1 MNLLALKNNFLL
13 LFILHTLAQVFLLS
27 INILSPAQAQSIT
40 PAADGTNTQVTT
52 NGNRIDIVGGTLSG
66 GANLFHSFE
75 KFGLDSNQVANFL
88 SNPQIQNILGRVVGG
103 DPSVINGLIQV
114 TGGNSNLYLMNP
126 AGIIFGANA
135 SLNIPADFTATTANG
150 ISFGANW
157 FNAVGDNNYNALIG
171 NPNAFSFSSQGG
183 SIVNLGN
190 LAVGNGSNLNLL
202 GGTVVSTG
210 QLSAPGGNLTVTA
223 VSGENIL
230 RINQPGN
237 VLSLDIATSS
247 VANGQ
252 ISAASLPQLLTGDLG
267 NTSGLTVNSN
277 GKVQVTDSGIG
288 VNTGDVV
295 AKAVTAGNAT
305 LSAANNLILPESQL
319 QTTGDLNLLAK
330 DTVTVR
336 DSVANPF
343 VAQAG
348 GNLYIQGNKGVD
360 ILALNHQQTPFI
372 SGDNL
377 TLVSDGNISGDAHFA
392 SGGQFT
398 IRNLA
403 GGAGNFVSLFDPII
417 RANGDVQ
424 FGNYTGAA
432 LKVEATGSIQGGNIT
447 ITSPDTSTSIPSS
460 DPDFTTLT
468 TSRALILRAG
478 LASTTPTNFP
488 SSAGGT
494 SFGTSTTSL
503 GLPAGSIKVG
513 NINTGTFVINQSGG
527 RVILEGTGNISTGD
541 IITGAFPNTLIFT
554 GNTGIIG
561 NSGNAGAITINSS
574 NGSISTEN
582 IITATSAFIRGNAGN
597 GGAVSLSANNGS
609 ITTKAIQSIADSS
622 NIGNAGN
629 GGVISLTA
637 KGNIST
643 GSIASGSLASEGTAG
658 NGGAISITSS
668 DGNINI
674 TPNFSNES
682 LSVNQNLSFD
692 ILPGISLLSGAIS
705 YNGTAG
711 NGGAIALS
719 ANNGSITTGIIGSV
733 AYAELNKA
741 GNGGAITLSAKNN
754 ISVGSISKDQART
767 LDTSGLLDGVN
778 LPDELFIGPI
788 ISASIAANGNAGS
801 GGAVNITSSNGNITT
816 AAILSVAG
824 AGNGNVGDGG
834 AINVTANNGSIT
846 TGALASLAGTGQGNA
861 GNGGAI
867 TLSAKDNVSVGTTG
881 IFPSAISLLGILDEL
896 NLPQDSILNGISFPD
911 EISTGPIEPI
921 VSATGSINGNAGNG
935 GEVKITSSNGNINTA
950 TILSIAGAGNQA
962 GNAGAVTLDANGNV
976 NTGVIASVAGAI
988 NNAGKGGNISIT
1000 SKNDGINTG
1009 VLASGVYTQDGNIG
1023 NAGDI
1028 NLSAKSDISTE
1039 LIASVAYDN
1048 EGKFITGKG
1057 GNINITTNSFFRNTR
1072 TVGSLFNFLDEV
1084 NSIPELSNLVG
1095 GQTLADIQQS
1105 INEFKNTTKSVQNY
1119 SIGSYGRAGGGSI
1132 TIEHG
1137 GDQNTPFVVGD
1148 ASKNGTAGGILTG
1161 GLLDV
1166 FASQI
1171 PAFKSIPG
1179 NFTEGNIQIIAKRP
1193 LTPAAPPLDD
1203 LELSYN
1209 LTPNLEKLTQST
1221 LGSNQLP
1228 LTNSNSELE
1237 ISTVVEEIE
1246 AYATQQFQDYFGQ
1259 QGEIPIKTVEDAQ
1272 KLLRQI
1278 QSKTGVKPAVVYTM
1292 FTPQNYVPGS
1302 GARTRQQQASDLLDV
1317 VIVTAEGQ
1325 PIRKQIPGAT
1335 RAAVL
1340 STLANFYNQISSAP
1354 ENPNDTSY
1362 LPQAQQLYKW
1372 LIAPQEAELQKRGV
1386 KNLMFVMD
1394 AGLRKLPVGALHD
1407 GKQFVVQKYSVG
1419 LLPSLSL
1426 TDTTY
1431 VGVKNTQVL
1440 AMGSEEFTKD
1450 QNQFP
1455 LRAVPLEISTIAQK
1469 LWRGK
1474 YVLNQNFTLENLKRE
1489 RAANAYGI
1497 IHLATHADFQ
1507 QDKTKTYIQLYNSK
1521 LNFDDV
1527 RKLGWSNPPVELLV
1541 LSACKTAFGDT
1552 NSELGFA
1559 GLAVQSGV
1567 KSALASLWYVSD
1579 AGTLGLMTEFYR
1591 QLNSAPI
1598 KAEALRQ
1605 TQISMIEGKVRVEDN
1620 KVLNTRGGVDLTP
1633 KLATALQQQKI
1644 PANFSHP
1651 YYWAPFTMIGSP
1663 W

>member
-1 MNLLALKNNFLL
+1 MNLLALKNHLLL
-13 LFILHTLAQVFLLS
+13 LFVLHTLAQVFLLS
-27 INILSPAQAQSIT
+27 PVQAQSIT
-40 PAADGTNTQVTT
+40 PAADGTNTQLTT
-52 NGNRIDIVGGTLSG
+52 NGNRIDIGGGTLSG
-66 GANLFHSFE
+66 NGANLFHSFQ
-75 KFGLDSNQVANFL
+75 KFGVDSNQVANFL

-126 AGIIFGANA
+126 SGIIFGKNA
-135 SLNIPADFTATTANG
+135 SLNVPADFTATTANSIG
-150 ISFGANW
+150 FGTNW
-157 FNAVGDNNYNALIG
+157 FNAFGNNDYTALIG

-190 LAVGNGSNLNLL
+190 LAVGNGSNLSLL

-223 VSGENIL
+223 VPGENIL

-247 VANGQ
+247 VPNGQ
-252 ISAASLPQLLTGDLG
+252 ISAASLPQLLTGQSSG
-267 NTSGLTVNSN
+267 NTNGLTVNSN
-277 GKVQVTDSGIG
+277 GQVQVTDSGIG

-295 AKAVTAGNAT
+295 AKSVMAGNAT
-305 LSAANNLILPESQL
+305 LSAANNLTLPESQL

-330 DTVTVR
+330 DTVRVR

-372 SGDNL
+372 SGGNL

-392 SGGQFT
+392 SGGQFA
-398 IRNLA
+398 IKNLA
-403 GGAGNFVSLFDPII
+403 GGAGNFVSLYDPII
-417 RANGDVQ
+417 RANGDVG

-432 LKVEATGSIQGGNIT
+432 LKVETTGSIQGGNIN
-447 ITSPDTSTSIPSS
+447 IISPDTPASIPSS

-468 TSRALILRAG
+468 TSPALILRAG
-478 LASTTPTNFP
+478 LASVTRTNFP
-488 SSAGGT
+488 SLTGGT
-494 SFGTSTTSL
+494 SFGAATSSS
-503 GLPAGSIKVG
+503 GLPAGSIEVR
-513 NINTGTFVINQSGG
+513 NINTSTFTPNQSGG
-527 RVILEGTGNISTGD
+527 LVILEGTGNISTGS
-541 IITGAFPNTLIFT
+541 IITRAFPN
-554 GNTGIIG
+554 
-561 NSGNAGAITINSS
+561 SSAGNAGAITINSS

-582 IITATSAFIRGNAGN
+582 IITVTSAFGNAGN
-597 GGAVSLSANNGS
+597 GGAISVTANNGS
-609 ITTKAIQSIADSS
+609 ITTKAIQSIASS
-622 NIGNAGN
+622 NNFGNAGN
-629 GGVISLTA
+629 GGAISVTA

-643 GSIASGSLASEGTAG
+643 GPVASGSTASKGTAGNGGTISITSLDGNVNITPNLSTQSLSFGSRSFDILPGVTLLSSAISNNGAAG
-658 NGGAISITSS
+658 NGGAISVT
-668 DGNINI
+668 
-674 TPNFSNES
+674 
-682 LSVNQNLSFD
+682 
-692 ILPGISLLSGAIS
+692 
-705 YNGTAG
+705 
-711 NGGAIALS
+711 
-719 ANNGSITTGIIGSV
+719 ANNGSINTGIIGSV
-733 AYAELNKA
+733 AYAGGGTA

-754 ISVGSISKDQART
+754 VSVGSISENQART
-767 LDTSGLLDGVN
+767 IDTSGLLGGVN

-788 ISASIAANGNAGS
+788 VSASIAGNGAAGS

-816 AAILSVAG
+816 AAILSAAG
-824 AGNGNVGDGG
+824 AANGNVGDGG
-834 AINVTANNGSIT
+834 AITLTANNGSIT

-881 IFPSAISLLGILDEL
+881 ILPSAISLLGILDEL

-911 EISTGPIEPI
+911 EISTGSIGPII
-921 VSATGSINGNAGNG
+921 SATGSINGNAGNG
-935 GEVKITSSNGNINTA
+935 GAVKITSTNGNINTGIIA
-950 TILSIAGAGNQA
+950 SIAGA
-962 GNAGAVTLDANGNV
+962 L
-976 NTGVIASVAGAI
+976 
-988 NNAGKGGNISIT
+988 NNAGNGGNINIT
-1000 SKNDGINTG
+1000 SNNGGINTG
-1009 VLASGVYTQDGNIG
+1009 VIASGVYTQDGNIG
-1023 NAGDI
+1023 NGGDI

-1048 EGKFITGKG
+1048 EGQFITGKG
-1057 GNINITTNSFFRNTR
+1057 GNINITTSSFFRNTR

-1084 NSIPELSNLVG
+1084 NTIPGLSNLVDG
-1095 GQTLADIQQS
+1095 ETLADVQQS
-1105 INEFKNTTKSVQNY
+1105 ISEFKNTINGVQNY
-1119 SIGSYGRAGGGSI
+1119 SIGSYGRAGGGTI

-1137 GDQNTPFVVGD
+1137 GDQNTPFIVGD
-1148 ASKNGTAGGILTG
+1148 ASKNGTAGSILTG
-1161 GLLDV
+1161 GLLDL
-1166 FASQI
+1166 FASEI
-1171 PAFKSIPG
+1171 SGFKSIPG
-1179 NFTEGNIQIIAKRP
+1179 NFTQGNIRIIAKGPVIPVVPDFSRLP
-1193 LTPAAPPLDD
+1193 
-1203 LELSYN
+1203 ELPYN
-1209 LTPNLEKLTQST
+1209 LTPNLEKPTQTTLTSAQF
-1221 LGSNQLP
+1221 P
-1228 LTNSNSELE
+1228 LTNTNSQLE
-1237 ISTVVEEIE
+1237 ISTAVEEIE
-1246 AYATQQFQDYFGQ
+1246 TSATQQFQDYLGE
-1259 QGEIPIKTVEDAQ
+1259 QGEISIKTVEDTQ
-1272 KLLRQI
+1272 KMLRQI
-1278 QSKTGVKPAVVYTM
+1278 QSKTGVKPAVVYTV

-1302 GARTRQQQASDLLDV
+1302 GARTKKQQASDLLDL

-1335 RAAVL
+1335 RAVVL
-1340 STLANFYNQISSAP
+1340 KTLNQFYEKISSAP

-1372 LIAPQEAELQKRGV
+1372 LITPQEAELEKRGV

-1394 AGLRKLPVGALHD
+1394 AGLRTLPIGALHD

-1450 QNQFP
+1450 QKQVP
-1455 LRAVPLEISTIAQK
+1455 LRAVPLEITTIAQK

-1474 YVLNQNFTLENLKRE
+1474 FVLNQNFTLENLKRE
-1489 RAANAYGI
+1489 RATTPYGI
-1497 IHLATHADFQ
+1497 IHLATHADF
-1507 QDKTKTYIQLYNSK
+1507 DKDKSKTYIQLYDSK
-1521 LNFDDV
+1521 LSFDDV
-1527 RKLGWSNPPVELLV
+1527 RKLGWNNPPVELLA
-1541 LSACKTAFGDT
+1541 LSACKTAFGDE

-1579 AGTLGLMTEFYR
+1579 GGTLALMTEFYR
-1591 QLNSAPI
+1591 QLNTAPI

-1605 TQISMIEGKVRVEDN
+1605 TQISMIEGKVRVEGN
-1620 KVLNTRGGVDLTP
+1620 KVLNTRGGVELTP
-1633 KLATALQQQKI
+1633 KLVDTLQQQGI
-1644 PANFSHP
+1644 PSNFSHP